1 VTPWVTPWVILLIL
15 PGPFSSWLAHLK
27 RHLAL
32 VTHDRSPFLEREGSL
47 ALKLYQYIYSD
58 SSMRVRIYLAE
69 KGIEVPFESV
79 DISKGESHTP
89 AFLAKNPLGQVPV
102 LELDDGS
109 YLAESIAICRY
120 FEELH
125 PEPSLFGRDPKE
137 RAEIEMWSRR
147 VELTFAHPVQR
158 VYRLRFHS
166 DSALS
171 AAAQDAIE
179 VMEQSSARAAARF
192 FDQTLAQRNFLAGAD
207 YSIADIM
214 ALCTYGMAQM
224 LHIPLDPDLAH
235 LRRWYDS
242 VSSRPS
248 ARA

>member
-1 VTPWVTPWVILLIL
+1 M
-15 PGPFSSWLAHLK
+15 
-27 RHLAL
+27 
-32 VTHDRSPFLEREGSL
+32 
-47 ALKLYQYIYSD
+47 KLYHYIHSD
-58 SSMRVRIYLAE
+58 SSRRVRMYLAE
-69 KGIEVPFESV
+69 KGIEVPGESV
-79 DISKGESHTP
+79 DISRGESHTP
-89 AFLAKNPLGQVPV
+89 TFTVKNPLGQVPV

-125 PEPSLFGRDPKE
+125 PQPLLFGRDPKE

-147 VELTFAHPVQR
+147 VELNFAQPVKRLYR
-158 VYRLRFHS
+158 VRYHS
-166 DSALS
+166 GGALS

-179 VMEQSSARAAARF
+179 AMEQSDLRATARF
-192 FDQTLAQRNFLAGAD
+192 FDQTLAQRDFLAGAD

-214 ALCTYGMAQM
+214 ALCTYDMAVRM
-224 LHIPLDPDLAH
+224 LRIPLEPDLDD
-235 LRRWYDS
+235 LRRWYEA

>member
-1 VTPWVTPWVILLIL
+1 
-15 PGPFSSWLAHLK
+15 
-27 RHLAL
+27 
-32 VTHDRSPFLEREGSL
+32 
-47 ALKLYQYIYSD
+47 
-58 SSMRVRIYLAE
+58 MYLAE
-69 KGIEVPFESV
+69 KGIEVPVESV
-79 DISKGESHTP
+79 DISRGESHTP
-89 AFLAKNPLGQVPV
+89 AYLAKNPLGQVPV

-125 PEPSLFGRDPKE
+125 PQPSLFGRDPKE

-147 VELTFAHPVQR
+147 LELTFAQPVKR

-166 DSALS
+166 NGALS

-179 VMEQSSARAAARF
+179 TMEQSDVRAVARF
-192 FDQTLAQRNFLAGAD
+192 LDQTLAQRGFLAD
-207 YSIADIM
+207 SDFSIADIM
-214 ALCTYGMAQM
+214 ALCTYDMAVHM
-224 LHIPLDPDLAH
+224 LRIPLDPDLPH
-235 LRRWYDS
+235 LRRWYES